1 MVNAKLITVHF
12 LEMNKYF
19 FLFNVMQDNVKGV
32 NTAMSNIPGQIESI
46 ESVFLKPIWQKKM
59 ISA

>member
-1 MVNAKLITVHF
+1 MDNTKFITVHF

-46 ESVFLKPIWQKKM
+46 ESVFLKPIW
-59 ISA
+59 

>member
-1 MVNAKLITVHF
+1 MDNTKFITVHF

-46 ESVFLKPIWQKKM
+46 ESIFLKPIWQKKM

>member
-1 MVNAKLITVHF
+1 MDNTKFITVHF